1 MPRRSKVDTPLP
13 DIPSIFLATLFY
25 DGLIGLKRLVAR
37 CSGFWSYRLA
47 AENLE
52 EFCGIR
58 LSHTLIGDLADET
71 AGELATRIQDNPDI
85 RNTFQAAQGET
96 EFQMDGTCV
105 NTRNDDGKAQWREMK
120 VGALVKR
127 ECGEN
132 ATPSEWETRKLP
144 EPTAVSAFAAIESK
158 GGVSGTLSVGASS
171 RGGGRRDIGLGG
183 WCLVD
188 LESCGDGVWPNG
200 GVLGHLS
207 CGGTPFVVWQG
218 VVWVGHGRRSDN
230 RQQKK

>member
-1 MPRRSKVDTPLP
+1 M
-13 DIPSIFLATLFY
+13 
-25 DGLIGLKRLVAR
+25 KRLVAR

-71 AGELATRIQDNPDI
+71 ASELATRIQDNPDI

-105 NTRNDDGKAQWREMK
+105 NTRNGDGKAQWREMK

-127 ECGEN
+127 ECGES

-158 GGVSGTLSVGASS
+158 AEFQERCPSERRRVGVGGVTSALADGALWIWSLVGMVF
-171 RGGGRRDIGLGG
+171 GRTAECLDIYHA
-183 WCLVD
+183 V
-188 LESCGDGVWPNG
+188 E
-200 GVLGHLS
+200 HLS
-207 CGGTPFVVWQG
+207 PCGKVLYGAGEKFT
-218 VVWVGHGRRSDN
+218 S
-230 RQQKK
+230 